1 MGDKKEQKKTI
12 IDDWMVRISFAE
24 AGEGDMGFKATGLD
38 VERKTKFAME
48 KIMVVRA
55 EKISGEQEQA
65 TTATAQRKGA
75 LAGEKLHLMVLDDE
89 PIMGKRL
96 KPALT
101 KAGFEVEVFEDPVKA
116 VARLDEKEFDI
127 IVTDFQM
134 DDLNGIQVL
143 EHIIERCENTRVIL
157 MTGYASV
164 ELARDALVKG
174 AFDFIAKPFK
184 PKELQ
189 AMINKAALSLG
200 HTAYLK

>member
-143 EHIIERCENTRVIL
+143 EHIIEKCENTRVIL